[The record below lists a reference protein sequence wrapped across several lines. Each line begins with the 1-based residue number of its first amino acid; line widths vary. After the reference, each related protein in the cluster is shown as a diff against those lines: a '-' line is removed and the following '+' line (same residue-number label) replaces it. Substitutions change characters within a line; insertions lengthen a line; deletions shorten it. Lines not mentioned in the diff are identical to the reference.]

1 MSAIDEGI
9 VREYFEQAG
18 FFVRQARKY
27 AVLARRG
34 AADEVIDLLVFNPS
48 WQRGSRKPDF
58 FLFANELPF
67 VHRGV
72 VSIKGWHATGR
83 FTPSMLRSQPEI
95 LRFLEENVLK
105 EASKFFPSDT
115 GEAPGAAPLK
125 ILVLPGL
132 PTAEPYRSQAVG
144 MLKERGVDAVVSF
157 RAMLLDIIERVQL
170 NRNYGKS
177 DTLQLVRILKNYDL
191 LKDPQMDLLS
201 ERSESPGRRAK
212 S

>member
-27 AVLARRG
+27 ALTARKGAGEEVL
-34 AADEVIDLLVFNPS
+34 DLLVFNPS

-67 VHRGV
+67 VHRAV
-72 VSIKGWHATGR
+72 VSIKGWHAGGR
-83 FTPSMLRSQPEI
+83 FTPSTLRNQPDI
-95 LRFLEENVLK
+95 FRFLEQSVLK
-105 EASKFFPSDT
+105 EASRFFPTDQ
-115 GEAPGAAPLK
+115 EDPDGAGLLK

-132 PTAEPYRSQAVG
+132 PTAEPYRSQAVA
-144 MLKERGVDAVVSF
+144 MLKEKGVDAVISF
-157 RAMLLDIIERVQL
+157 RAMLLDLIDKVEL

-177 DTLQLVRILKNYDL
+177 DTLQLIRVLKTYDL
-191 LKDPQMDLLS
+191 LRDPQLDLLT
-201 ERSESPGRRAK
+201 ERVTSRREK
-212 S
+212 E